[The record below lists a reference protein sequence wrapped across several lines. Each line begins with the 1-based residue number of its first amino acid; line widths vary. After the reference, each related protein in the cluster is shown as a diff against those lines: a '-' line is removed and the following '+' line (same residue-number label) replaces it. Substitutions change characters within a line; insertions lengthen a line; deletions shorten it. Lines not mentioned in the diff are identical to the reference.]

1 MHKEM
6 SSSTRT
12 AISLGSQ
19 ALTIFKGREAVSLPL
34 LLERNQTNSKDGPT
48 AHPGVLTSGPIVVLI
63 ALKLRAVPSKEAI
76 RGT

>member
-1 MHKEM
+1 MGNSEGM
-6 SSSTRT
+6 R
-12 AISLGSQ
+12 GQ
-19 ALTIFKGREAVSLPL
+19 PFPFL